1 MMWFRFAAAA
11 LIVFFAGRRLGELAG
26 ETAGLTGLGKGFVG
40 ALILGLVTSLPE
52 FVGTLAAVVFEK
64 SPELGVGGILGANL
78 FNLAILG
85 LFSLLYARRQNGA
98 ATLNGLLPGLT
109 IAGSALLAL
118 AFGASLAGSPPRGWL
133 VDAAI
138 LLISLWGLSQA
149 RTEIVESETRL
160 DSEHSLRSNLALI
173 ALFGVIVV
181 LSGLLLADTCGEIVK
196 RAGLS
201 ATLVGAL
208 FMGTVL
214 ALPEIVVVEQL
225 LRQGHLELARANV
238 FGASLFN
245 LGFLAIVD
253 LAWSGSV
260 YAAAKVA
267 PIMLVSAGLM
277 MTGLLLAEARPA
289 KTRFRPE
296 LLVLLALYGWVYYW
310 LSTH

>member
-1 MMWFRFAAAA
+1 M
-11 LIVFFAGRRLGELAG
+11 
-26 ETAGLTGLGKGFVG
+26 
-40 ALILGLVTSLPE
+40 
-52 FVGTLAAVVFEK
+52 VFEK

-85 LFSLLYARRQNGA
+85 LFSLLYVRRQNDVPA
-98 ATLNGLLPGLT
+98 LNGLLPGLT
-109 IAGSALLAL
+109 VAGTALLGL
-118 AFGASLAGSPPRGWL
+118 AFGATLAGAAPRGWL

-138 LLISLWGLSQA
+138 LVISLWGLSQA

-160 DSEHSLRSNLALI
+160 DGEHSLKSNLALI

-181 LSGLLLADTCGEIVK
+181 LSGLLLADTCAEIVK
-196 RAGLS
+196 RAGMS

-225 LRQGHLELARANV
+225 LRQGQFDLARANV

-245 LGFLAIVD
+245 LAFLAVVD

-260 YAAAKVA
+260 YAAARVA
-267 PIMLVSAGLM
+267 PLMLVSAGLM
-277 MTGLLLAEARPA
+277 MTGLLLAAVRPV

-296 LLVLLALYGWVYYW
+296 LMVLLALYGWVYYW